1 MTDMEETR
9 QEPAPADPPTERKL
23 FPVWSWLLYVL
34 VAIVLI
40 YMVAVVLINGGHFF
54 FTKDSDS
61 AGTESKKDSLQI
73 MASED
78 FVREQIKLLQERMQ
92 DFADSLVTARLAALA
107 ATPPPQ
113 LPAVQ
118 DTTKKSTATDG
129 TKPSVTPQLP
139 TIF

>member
-1 MTDMEETR
+1 MTDMEETK
-9 QEPAPADPPTERKL
+9 APADPPTERKL

-34 VAIVLI
+34 VA
-40 YMVAVVLINGGHFF
+40 MVAVVGGHFF

-113 LPAVQ
+113 LPPQSPAVQ